1 MDLKQLR
8 DGIDDID
15 KEILSLFMKRMEL
28 CKGVADY
35 KKEHKM
41 PVFQGGREQ
50 QIIDRIKALTNNPK
64 LENGTSALF
73 TNIMDISKILQNR
86 TILSDSN
93 DYSYTAPDFA
103 GAKKIGCQGTSG
115 ANSEAAARKSLRQER
130 IHILSL
136 IRGGIQSCTGRRGGL
151 RRSSRSELHRRLC

>member
-15 KEILSLFMKRMEL
+15 SEILALFMKRMEL

-50 QIIDRIKALTNNPK
+50 EIIDRIKALTNNPK

-115 ANSEAAARKSLRQER
+115 AHSEAAAEKVFGKREFTFYPSFE
-130 IHILSL
+130 
-136 IRGGIQSCTGRRGGL
+136 
-151 RRSSRSELHRRLC
+151 